1 LIQFQVEFLSAK
13 EPYVKTSKFSEVQ
26 IVAILNEVAAGAKVG
41 ETCRKHG
48 ISEACYYQWKSKY
61 GGMGVSQLAQLR
73 ELQAENAR
81 LKKMYA
87 ELALVHTAFQDAVAK
102 KL

>member
-1 LIQFQVEFLSAK
+1 
-13 EPYVKTSKFSEVQ
+13 VKKSRFSDSQ
-26 IVAILNEVAAGAKVG
+26 IVAILKEVEAGAKVG

-48 ISEACYYQWKSKY
+48 ISDACYYQWKSKFA
-61 GGMGVSQLAQLR
+61 GMEVSQLAR
-73 ELQAENAR
+73 MKELEAENAR

-87 ELALVHTAFQDAVAK
+87 DLALVHHAFQDAVAK

>member
-1 LIQFQVEFLSAK
+1 MK
-13 EPYVKTSKFSEVQ
+13 KSKFSETQ
-26 IVAILNEVAAGAKVG
+26 IVGVLKEVEVGAKVG

-48 ISEACYYQWKSKY
+48 ISEATYYHWKARY
-61 GGMGVSQLAQLR
+61 VGMEVSQIAQLR

-87 ELALVHTAFQDAVAK
+87 DLALVHHAFQDAVAK